1 MTALTYLFHQDGRY
15 YFRRRVPQDLLV
27 FTPKSENKISIGSG
41 CSLKEAQSI
50 VVYPTALHQ
59 DFFDRLR
66 MTDIHL
72 EEENNR
78 LKGLIKE
85 MMNGRNKRMMWA
97 KKNRGNI
104 TLDLSTDIPLPKSLG
119 GDPEDFIVSD

>member
-1 MTALTYLFHQDGRY
+1 
-15 YFRRRVPQDLLV
+15 
-27 FTPKSENKISIGSG
+27 
-41 CSLKEAQSI
+41 
-50 VVYPTALHQ
+50 
-59 DFFDRLR
+59 

-72 EEENNR
+72 EEENKR

-97 KKNRGNI
+97 KNNRGNI

-119 GDPEDFIVSD
+119 VDPEDFIVSD

>member
-1 MTALTYLFHQDGRY
+1 
-15 YFRRRVPQDLLV
+15 
-27 FTPKSENKISIGSG
+27 
-41 CSLKEAQSI
+41 
-50 VVYPTALHQ
+50 
-59 DFFDRLR
+59 
-66 MTDIHL
+66 MTDI
-72 EEENNR
+72 NVKKKKKR

-119 GDPEDFIVSD
+119 DDPEDFIVSD

>member
-1 MTALTYLFHQDGRY
+1 MYLT
-15 YFRRRVPQDLLV
+15 V
-27 FTPKSENKISIGSG
+27 
-41 CSLKEAQSI
+41 
-50 VVYPTALHQ
+50 LHQ

-72 EEENNR
+72 EEENER
-78 LKGLIKE
+78 LKGLIKK

-119 GDPEDFIVSD
+119 VDPEDFIVSD

>member
-1 MTALTYLFHQDGRY
+1 MTDLTYLFHQDGRY

-41 CSLKEAQSI
+41 CSFREAQSI
-50 VVYPTALHQ
+50 LVYLIVLHQ

-72 EEENNR
+72 EEENKR

-119 GDPEDFIVSD
+119 GDPEDFVVSD